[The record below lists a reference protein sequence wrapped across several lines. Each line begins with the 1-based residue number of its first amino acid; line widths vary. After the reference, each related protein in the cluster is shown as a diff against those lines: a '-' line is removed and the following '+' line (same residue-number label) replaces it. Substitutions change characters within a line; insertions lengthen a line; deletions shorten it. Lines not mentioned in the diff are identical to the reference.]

1 MARIPPVGGW
11 KGALLRRGS
20 RASRPLMRRM
30 MGIDRAEPFEPVAL
44 AAHSGWIAQAHGFY
58 ELALARSRSADF
70 KLKEIAR
77 MRAGTLH
84 GCPW

>member
-1 MARIPPVGGW
+1 MARIEPARGW

-20 RASRPLMRRM
+20 RLSRPLVRRF
-30 MGIDRAEPFEPVAL
+30 MGIDSDEPLEPVAL
-44 AAHSGWIAQAHGFY
+44 AAHAGWVAQAHGFY
-58 ELALARSRSADF
+58 ETALFRSRSADF
-70 KLKEIAR
+70 KLKELAR